1 MVDLLLKNGVRV
13 TGVDNLR
20 TGTTGNMAQAMSQPH
35 FRYLEMD
42 ACDSEAVQ
50 SIKDDIDVV
59 FHLAAISS
67 VTLSIENPLIVH
79 NSNVTSALNVLE
91 LARTRN
97 AKRAVLSSS
106 AAVYGN
112 PTRLPVI
119 EESVLNPLSPYA
131 ASKISAESYFKAY
144 GNIHGIEPVILRYF
158 NVYGPRQA
166 YSAYSGVISIF
177 INQALNNQ
185 SITVE
190 GDGSQTRSFIYVD
203 DVVEATY
210 AAAQSPKAKGQAINI
225 SGTDSTSILDLSNRI
240 KAVAGSTSKIIHMPP
255 RKGDVRQSI
264 GAMKKAARILDFT
277 PRVGLDEGL
286 SRTVDWYRQA
296 AV

>member
-1 MVDLLLKNGVRV
+1 LVDLLLKNGVRV
-13 TGVDNLR
+13 IGVDNLR
-20 TGTTGNMAQAMSQPH
+20 TGTTSNIEHARSHPH

-42 ACDSEAVQ
+42 VCDPEAVQ
-50 SIKDDIDVV
+50 SITGDIDAV

-67 VTLSIENPLIVH
+67 VTLSVENPLIVH

-91 LARTRN
+91 LARMRN

-112 PTRLPVI
+112 PTRLPVT
-119 EESVLNPLSPYA
+119 EESALDPLSPYA
-131 ASKISAESYFKAY
+131 ASKISAEFYFKAY

-166 YSAYSGVISIF
+166 YSAYSGVISIL

-185 SITVE
+185 SMTVE
-190 GDGSQTRSFIYVD
+190 GDGSHTRSFIYVD

-210 AAAQSPKAKGQAINI
+210 AASQSPKAKGQTINI
-225 SGTDSTSILDLSNRI
+225 SGTDSISVLDLAHRI
-240 KAVAGSTSKIIHMPP
+240 KAMVGSTSEIVHMPP
-255 RKGDVRQSI
+255 RKGDVLESI
-264 GAMKKAARILDFT
+264 GTMKKAAKVLGFA

-286 SRTVDWYRQA
+286 SRTIDWYRRA